1 MTLEIVSVNGR
12 LVRRFDLRSS
22 GSGEIVRWDGRD
34 SRGARMPAGVYFYRM
49 ASGSALI
56 TRRLVK
62 LP

>member
-1 MTLEIVSVNGR
+1 VNGR
-12 LVRRFDLRSS
+12 LVRRFDLMSS
-22 GSGEIVRWDGRD
+22 GSEEIVSWDGRD
-34 SRGARMPAGVYFYRM
+34 SRGTLAPSGVYFYRL